1 MASWS
6 KCFSSFFKNFWK
18 LSFLFT
24 FLSIAIG
31 VFLSYGALQS
41 LVSNRSTKTLSND
54 SSVLVLDLEGV
65 IMRSSKFLKT
75 LRDYIDKDSVKAVVI
90 RVNSPGGAVGPSQ
103 AIYRELIKIREE
115 FKKPVIMSLEA
126 IATSGAYYISAGAD
140 QIVTQAGT
148 LVGSIGVIIN
158 FANLENLYK
167 WAKIRR
173 YAIKTG
179 KYKDVGADYRSMSTE
194 EETYLRGVLDEVLKQ
209 FKDDIVKGRN
219 LDPGLVDRNADGRI
233 FTGEKAVEL
242 GFADK
247 VGNFSDAIELAEE
260 LTGEASLK
268 IFNPKDRSSFFRWFE
283 DIESFY
289 PGSHFFSFL
298 FYPQTPMYLMP
309 SH

>member
-1 MASWS
+1 MASLY

-18 LSFLFT
+18 LSFLLT

-31 VFLSYGALQS
+31 IFLSYGALQS
-41 LVSNRSTKTLSND
+41 LISNSNTKTLSDD
-54 SSVLVLDLEGV
+54 SSVLVLNLEGV
-65 IMRSSKFLKT
+65 IMRSNKFLKT
-75 LRDYIDKDSVKAVVI
+75 LRDYIDKDNVKAVVI

-115 FKKPVIMSLEA
+115 FKKPIIMSLEA

-148 LVGSIGVIIN
+148 LMGSIGVIIN
-158 FANLENLYK
+158 FANLEELYK
-167 WAKIRR
+167 WAKIKR

-179 KYKDVGADYRSMSTE
+179 KYKDVGADYRSMSTDE
-194 EETYLRGVLDEVLKQ
+194 RAYLQGVLYEVLEQ
-209 FKDDIVKGRN
+209 FKNDVVKGRN
-219 LDPGLVDRNADGRI
+219 LDPKLVDQNADGRI

-242 GFADK
+242 GFADRI
-247 VGNFSDAIELAEE
+247 GNFSDAIELAEE
-260 LTGEASLK
+260 LTGEESLK

-283 DIESFY
+283 DIESLY
-289 PGSHFFSFL
+289 LKNYFFSFL

-309 SH
+309 SY